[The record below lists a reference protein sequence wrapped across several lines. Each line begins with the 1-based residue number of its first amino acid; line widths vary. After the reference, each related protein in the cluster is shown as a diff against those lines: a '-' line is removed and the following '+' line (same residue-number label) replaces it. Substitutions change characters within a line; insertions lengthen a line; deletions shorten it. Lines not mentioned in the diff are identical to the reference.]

1 MTKIWVA
8 LLAVLCAASLALSL
22 FWMVRPGRTAP
33 QETSSAA
40 PYLLKDH
47 GGRLAVFA
55 PGADEPL
62 QVYDIYTH
70 LLPEQDVAALQKG
83 IPVESEERLA
93 RLLEDFGA

>member
-8 LLAVLCAASLALSL
+8 LLAALCAVSLALSL
-22 FWMVRPGRTAP
+22 FWMVRPGRTA
-33 QETSSAA
+33 QDSSSAA
-40 PYLLKDH
+40 PYILKDH

-83 IPVESEERLA
+83 IPVESEERLD

>member
-8 LLAVLCAASLALSL
+8 LLAVLCAVSLALSL
-22 FWMVRPGRTAP
+22 LWMVRPGRPAP
-33 QETSSAA
+33 QQAASAA

-62 QVYDIYTH
+62 RVYEVYTH
-70 LLPEQDVAALQKG
+70 LLPEQDVAALQAG
-83 IPVESEERLA
+83 IPVESEERLD

>member
-8 LLAVLCAASLALSL
+8 LLAVLCAVSLALSL
-22 FWMVRPGRTAP
+22 LWMVRPGRPAP
-33 QETSSAA
+33 QQAASAA

-62 QVYDIYTH
+62 RVYEGYTH
-70 LLPEQDVAALQKG
+70 SLPAQDVAALQ
-83 IPVESEERLA
+83 
-93 RLLEDFGA
+93 